1 MSPDNNIKDR
11 VRPVEPRP
19 GSGGAEEVFV
29 LGDTDSDLGLY
40 GFGSPVRLDRDATT
54 TSKSTGGGVC
64 LYVNE
69 RWCKSVNVRDK
80 ICTADVELL
89 TVALRPH
96 YLPPILVYR
105 LPWTWKC
112 SKLMMKFIHAGLNI
126 LAFAFAAIS
135 LVAVFDFHNAASIPN
150 MYSLHSWLGLT
161 AVILYGLQIALGLC
175 VYLVPI
181 IPESMRAVFMPVH
194 VYSGLLI
201 FTSVIATALMG
212 ITEKL
217 IFGLKNPKYKDSP
230 PEATFV
236 NFLGVLIMVFGALV
250 IWIVTCPAWKRPN
263 EQLLSSQPTSGGD
276 ATRTMGGTVLSIC
289 STTDWNDPEAN
300 CDTRKRNNK
309 PDQSG
314 QRSTV

>member
-1 MSPDNNIKDR
+1 MAMKNYRQFLFLLVAVVSVGFVSI
-11 VRPVEPRP
+11 
-19 GSGGAEEVFV
+19 VFV
-29 LGDTDSDLGLY
+29 LQWVLYFKEGLAWDGGLAEFNWHPVLIVT
-40 GFGSPVRLDRDATT
+40 GFIFIQGIA
-54 TSKSTGGGVC
+54 
-64 LYVNE
+64 
-69 RWCKSVNVRDK
+69 
-80 ICTADVELL
+80 
-89 TVALRPH
+89 
-96 YLPPILVYR
+96 ILVYR